1 MRGRPDLRKDAA
13 HGCHSPRSASS
24 DLIPFVSVVA
34 MHFTA
39 RFVKAMAVEMRSS
52 VSSLSDV
59 SLFGPFGIMVSHDRL
74 GLATVE
80 SGTGAPCECSGP
92 INCAATSCG
101 TVDDRS
107 SDEVVSVLRKTNL
120 RVFGIVLQSELSL
133 AGMLA
138 FGRGDKKRVGVLI
151 GDCKRWREDA
161 A

>member
-1 MRGRPDLRKDAA
+1 MGRPDLRKDAA

-24 DLIPFVSVVA
+24 DLISFVSVVA
-34 MHFTA
+34 MHFAA

-52 VSSLSDV
+52 VSSLSEM
-59 SLFGPFGIMVSHDRL
+59 SLFGPFGIMVSRDSF

-92 INCAATSCG
+92 SNCAASSCG
-101 TVDDRS
+101 AAGDRS
-107 SDEVVSVLRKTNL
+107 SEEVVSVLRNENL
-120 RVFGIVLQSELSL
+120 RLFVMDLQSELSL
-133 AGMLA
+133 AGVLA
-138 FGRGDKKRVGVLI
+138 LGGGDKKRVGVLI